1 MKIESLKDL
10 EAMLK
15 VCRKQ
20 GVLAIKV
27 DGIELS
33 LGDVPENK
41 PKGDTS
47 DKIETPD
54 ALSGEE
60 LMFWSSAD
68 RV

>member
-1 MKIESLKDL
+1 MKVETLKDL

-33 LGDVPENK
+33 LGDA
-41 PKGDTS
+41 
-47 DKIETPD
+47 PD
-54 ALSGEE
+54 AKLKQDDKGPVVEDELSSEDI
-60 LMFWSSAD
+60 LFWSSTD